1 MAKTLVLIFHPDF
14 NQSRAN
20 KALANAI
27 ADLPGVETFDVQ
39 GAYPDNNIDT
49 DREVERLLAAD
60 RIVFQFP
67 IQWYAAPPIFQA
79 WQNAVLTRMFY
90 INYEN
95 EGRLLE
101 GKPLLLVVT
110 AGNTASAYRPA
121 GANMMPLEEILNP
134 LRVTA
139 NRCGLQW
146 NKPFFVYEAMKARDE
161 QLQSAG
167 VRYRNWLDETDALRS
182 HEQPLLISMAVS

>member
-20 KALANAI
+20 RVLANAI

-39 GAYPDNNIDT
+39 AAYPDNNINT
-49 DREVERLLAAD
+49 DKEVERLLAAD

-67 IQWYAAPPIFQA
+67 IQWYAAPPILQA

-101 GKPLLLVVT
+101 GKPLFLAVT
-110 AGNTASAYRPA
+110 AGNTASAYRPG
-121 GANMMPLEEILNP
+121 GANIMPLEEILNP

-139 NRCGLQW
+139 NRCSLQW
-146 NKPFFVYEAMKARDE
+146 NEPFFVYEAMKASDG
-161 QLQSAG
+161 QLQAAG
-167 VRYRNWLDETDALRS
+167 ARYRKWLDESDTPHS
-182 HEQPLLISMAVS
+182 TEQPSLSSMAAL